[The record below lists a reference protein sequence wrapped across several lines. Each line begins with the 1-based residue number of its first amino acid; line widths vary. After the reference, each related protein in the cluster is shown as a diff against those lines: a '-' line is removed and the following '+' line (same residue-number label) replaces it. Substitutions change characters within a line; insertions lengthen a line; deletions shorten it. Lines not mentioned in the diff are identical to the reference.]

1 MSEKILVIGAARSG
15 VAVSKLL
22 MDCGK
27 AVVLTDN
34 RPEDVVL
41 AEFPQVRETLAEL
54 EEKGIETIFG
64 RQIDT
69 KVINEIDR
77 VVTSPGVPLTIPII
91 AEAYRCGVPVIGEA
105 ELAYC
110 MTKAPFVAI
119 TGTNGKTTT
128 TCLVRHILRQ
138 TLGVRVGL
146 IGTIRNLIDETELE
160 AERTTPESCD
170 VYRLLRQMADAGC
183 RYGVM
188 EVSSHALALERVRGI
203 TFRVGAFTNLTRDH
217 LDFHRTMEDYC
228 DAKAQLFR
236 QCEAAVCNGDDPWTP
251 RLLQECACPV
261 LRYGTGD
268 SSRLRGENLRLT
280 ARSVAFDALLD
291 GRRIP
296 VTVPIPGRFT
306 VYNALA
312 ALGICHMLGVPPE
325 QGAAALQT
333 ASGIK
338 GRMEVVPTPGLP
350 CTVLIDYAH
359 TPDALENVLTAV
371 RGFAE
376 GRVVA
381 VFGCGGDRDREKRPQ
396 MGRIVSRLADV
407 AVVTSD
413 NPRWEQPEKIIED
426 ILPGLTGPA
435 ESVVICDRR
444 EAIGWALKNSR
455 PKDVIVLCGKGHETY
470 QEVCGEKRHMDEREL
485 VAAYT
490 NG

>member
-1 MSEKILVIGAARSG
+1 MKVSELLQGIPCTGTYNDVEVLDVTQDSRLVEPGYLFVCIKGASFDGHAVAAEMLEKG
-15 VAVSKLL
+15 AVAVVCDHDMGLPSQVITPNTRDAYATICANYYGNPAEKLQL
-22 MDCGK
+22 
-27 AVVLTDN
+27 
-34 RPEDVVL
+34 
-41 AEFPQVRETLAEL
+41 
-54 EEKGIETIFG
+54 
-64 RQIDT
+64 
-69 KVINEIDR
+69 
-77 VVTSPGVPLTIPII
+77 
-91 AEAYRCGVPVIGEA
+91 IG
-105 ELAYC
+105 L
-110 MTKAPFVAI
+110 

-146 IGTIRNLIDETELE
+146 IGTIQNLIDETELE
-160 AERTTPESCD
+160 TERTTPESCD

>member
-1 MSEKILVIGAARSG
+1 MDLRALLAGLTSAA
-15 VAVSKLL
+15 V
-22 MDCGK
+22 
-27 AVVLTDN
+27 
-34 RPEDVVL
+34 
-41 AEFPQVRETLAEL
+41 PQVPEVTGVCCDSQRIRPGDVFVAIPGFRED
-54 EEKGIETIFG
+54 G
-64 RQIDT
+64 RCH
-69 KVINEIDR
+69 
-77 VVTSPGVPLTIPII
+77 I
-91 AEAYRCGVPVIGEA
+91 AEAKARGAVCVLSREPVQELPWAVVQDPRRALAEVSARLYRHPDR
-105 ELAYC
+105 ELA
-110 MTKAPFVAI
+110 VVGV

-160 AERTTPESCD
+160 TERTTPESCD

-251 RLLQECACPV
+251 RLLRECACPV

-296 VTVPIPGRFT
+296 VTVSIPGRFT

-381 VFGCGGDRDREKRPQ
+381 VFQGDTYLSELTLLRQQSAEVIRQTTTGIRVPKEALRVRERT
-396 MGRIVSRLADV
+396 
-407 AVVTSD
+407 VTD
-413 NPRWEQPEKIIED
+413 ED
-426 ILPGLTGPA
+426 GN
-435 ESVVICDRR
+435 ESVVSETGVYCMVGMKARFKPVDVLYSGDDFALVRSTLDTAEEVSKTQEQIRLRAGD
-444 EAIGWALKNSR
+444 EVIITAYDLYDGKVIGS
-455 PKDVIVLCGKGHETY
+455 
-470 QEVCGEKRHMDEREL
+470 
-485 VAAYT
+485 
-490 NG
+490 

>member
-1 MSEKILVIGAARSG
+1 MKIKDLLERSG
-15 VAVSKLL
+15 VQSLSGGCGEEEITALTYDSRKAQTGSLFFCLRGARSNGEDFAPAAYAQGCRCFVSEGTL
-22 MDCGK
+22 D
-27 AVVLTDN
+27 V
-34 RPEDVVL
+34 PEDADVVRVSDARQAL
-41 AEFPQVRETLAEL
+41 AQISAAFFGFPQRDV
-54 EEKGIETIFG
+54 TI
-64 RQIDT
+64 I
-69 KVINEIDR
+69 
-77 VVTSPGVPLTIPII
+77 GV
-91 AEAYRCGVPVIGEA
+91 
-105 ELAYC
+105 
-110 MTKAPFVAI
+110 
-119 TGTNGKTTT
+119 TGTKGKTTVAET
-128 TCLVRHILRQ
+128 ACSVMNRMGLAC
-138 TLGVRVGL
+138 GVIGSNGAAYAGKHVG
-146 IGTIRNLIDETELE
+146 TSN
-160 AERTTPESCD
+160 TTPES
-170 VYRLLRQMADAGC
+170 YELMRLFRAMRDEGV
-183 RYGVM
+183 RYVVM

-251 RLLQECACPV
+251 RLLRECACPV

-296 VTVPIPGRFT
+296 VTVSIPGRFT

-455 PKDVIVLCGKGHETY
+455 PRDVIVLCGKGHETY